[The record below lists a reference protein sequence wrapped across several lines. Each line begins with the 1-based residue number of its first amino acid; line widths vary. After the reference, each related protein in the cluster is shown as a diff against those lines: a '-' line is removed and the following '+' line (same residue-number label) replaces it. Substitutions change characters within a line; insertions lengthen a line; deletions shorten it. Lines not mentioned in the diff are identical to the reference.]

1 MEVFLD
7 IFKAGTVL
15 SLDLLDDIIVQPGVC
30 VAKIHGTRKRFPHL
44 ATKSIWESDLN
55 QAGTLRVSQQREIST
70 VG

>member
-7 IFKAGTVL
+7 IFEAGTVF

-44 ATKSIWESDLN
+44 ATKSIWESNLN
-55 QAGTLRVSQQREIST
+55 
-70 VG
+70 